1 MEKEVFKKSERVRC
15 ASGQYYERAKAWQN
29 NFGKEQKIFPR
40 AGKTFLRFEPRIRGF
55 AWPAS
60 QFR

>member
-40 AGKTFLRFEPRIRGF
+40 AGKTF
-55 AWPAS
+55 
-60 QFR
+60 